1 MNRLW
6 ILILAALLFSGC
18 RQPTGNFGQQSL
30 FGGNTALPGFQPGG
44 SLFGGTGI
52 PNINGVNGSFNGGGG
67 GSLFGNAS
75 NVFAPDNG
83 RLAAQQ
89 AVERATQQSGQ
100 LVGQVQNL
108 NSQLGQFDSDNQ
120 NLHAQVAALQ
130 QRLQNSNNY
139 NDQLRQQLNDQVNQL
154 QQAQVQVQQ
163 VNTQAQQQIATA
175 RAAAVQAQN
184 QSQIQNARL
193 NNGTSNQVVGQL
205 ASTGGNGSGFNG
217 ATIRANNGLLQ
228 RLQTVQ
234 LNGFKTWMDGDVIRI
249 EGPTD
254 RLFVSGTY
262 QINNNDS
269 ATLTSLANT
278 IRQNF
283 PRQRIGIEAHWDG
296 SPIQPPTISHHQL
309 TSNQTLAMFD
319 LLAKAGLPNDQIF
332 LMAMGSIRPRYA
344 INNPANRRIEI
355 VIYPE
360 TY

>member
-1 MNRLW
+1 M
-6 ILILAALLFSGC
+6 
-18 RQPTGNFGQQSL
+18 
-30 FGGNTALPGFQPGG
+30 
-44 SLFGGTGI
+44 
-52 PNINGVNGSFNGGGG
+52 
-67 GSLFGNAS
+67 
-75 NVFAPDNG
+75 
-83 RLAAQQ
+83 
-89 AVERATQQSGQ
+89 
-100 LVGQVQNL
+100 
-108 NSQLGQFDSDNQ
+108 
-120 NLHAQVAALQ
+120 
-130 QRLQNSNNY
+130 
-139 NDQLRQQLNDQVNQL
+139 
-154 QQAQVQVQQ
+154 
-163 VNTQAQQQIATA
+163 
-175 RAAAVQAQN
+175 
-184 QSQIQNARL
+184 
-193 NNGTSNQVVGQL
+193 VGQL
-205 ASTGGNGSGFNG
+205 ASTGVNGTGFNG

-254 RLFVSGTY
+254 RMFVSGTY

-283 PRQRIGIEAHWDG
+283 PRQRVGIEAHWDG

-344 INNPANRRIEI
+344 LNNPANRRIEI